1 MQRRYARV
9 LFSLLLLALAS
20 SSTFGQGQ
28 IPEKKI
34 LSGYIRDEASGH
46 ILGEARIELQNA
58 MGTPIS
64 FAYSDGNGTYEFDD
78 IPGDCYVSV
87 QHDGYEPVREYI
99 RPDGS
104 GHVYKDILLRP
115 MAGASGSKSLNPI
128 SQHELSVPP
137 KAREFFAK
145 GVQLIVDKSDYRGA
159 VAEFARAIAKC
170 PTYYEAYAAMGLA
183 QNRMGDAAAAE
194 TALRKSIELS
204 AEKYPQAMVDLAAMF
219 NVQKRFSDAEPL
231 LRKAIAVDA
240 SSWRG
245 QFELAVALAGQHRFK
260 EAVTSASA
268 ARDLKPENPSIYLLL
283 YNLHIRTEDFPG
295 ALHDTESYLKLSP
308 DGATSDRVRRMQEQ
322 VQKEVKASDGDPS
335 PFSDAKPA
343 EGPADV
349 SPASAS
355 APVADSNFTPVDGL
369 TVETTAARATAPA
382 KAPTTAAPAPET
394 APAVA
399 SSAPATAPAAAHPS
413 IASTAT
419 DSAGPAVA
427 SSPAPTPPVA
437 APPVATSAATVE
449 APTVSSSKPA
459 SSPEPK
465 SVIPMRVDETVPEV
479 AVDVPCSLPTVLH
492 GAGQRAEQLLNTLQK
507 FNASERVEH
516 YKLNAAGVPGPAD
529 VRSFDYIV
537 SVSHDAQGGFQMQEY
552 RNGGIVHSEQFPSG
566 IRTANLA
573 EHGLIFHPLLA
584 PGFHFT
590 CEGLGEWKGHPTW
603 LVQFEEKKNDLNP
616 FRSYVINGFSYP
628 LQLTGRAWIDAGTY
642 QVLRLESDLLKPVEK
657 IHLTREHIAIEFA
670 SVKFR
675 TGNQQLWLPQTAEL
689 YVEWNGRR
697 FYRRHSFSNFK
708 VFSTDSTE
716 EVHGPKESYCFTNTT
731 DLLIT
736 GVLNIT
742 PVPGKALQPATLTLS
757 IPAKGTVCE
766 SVGSGKD
773 VNIPLEAVG
782 FTTFTHDGPAGSV
795 EGDAYLLDPSALA
808 VIPSRNVPVN
818 QNPE

>member
-9 LFSLLLLALAS
+9 LFSLFLLAPAS
-20 SSTFGQGQ
+20 SFGQGQ

-46 ILGEARIELQNA
+46 ILGEARLELQNA

-87 QHDGYEPVREYI
+87 QHDGYESVREYI

-115 MAGASGSKSLNPI
+115 VAGASGSKSVNPI

-159 VAEFARAIAKC
+159 VTEFARAIAKY

-194 TALRKSIELS
+194 AALRKSIELS

-245 QFELAVALAGQHRFK
+245 QFELAVALSGQHRFK

-295 ALHDTESYLKLSP
+295 ALHDTESYLKLAP
-308 DGATSDRVRRMQEQ
+308 DGATADRVRRMQDQ
-322 VQKEVKASDGDPS
+322 VQKEVQASGGTPGPS
-335 PFSDAKPA
+335 SDAKPA
-343 EGPADV
+343 EGPAV
-349 SPASAS
+349 VRPAAAS
-355 APVADSNFTPVDGL
+355 APAADSNFTPVDGL
-369 TVETTAARATAPA
+369 VVEPAAARATAPA
-382 KAPTTAAPAPET
+382 GTPTAAQPST
-394 APAVA
+394 A
-399 SSAPATAPAAAHPS
+399 SPATAPAAAS
-413 IASTAT
+413 S
-419 DSAGPAVA
+419 SAPA
-427 SSPAPTPPVA
+427 PPVA
-437 APPVATSAATVE
+437 ATVRATVE
-449 APTVSSSKPA
+449 APVVSAPKPA
-459 SSPEPK
+459 SPPEPK
-465 SVIPMRVDETVPEV
+465 SVIPLRVDETVPEV

-566 IRTANLA
+566 IRTANLS

-670 SVKFR
+670 SVRFR
-675 TGNQQLWLPQTAEL
+675 TGNQELWLPQTAEL
-689 YVEWNGRR
+689 YVEWNGHR

-716 EVHGPKESYCFTNTT
+716 EVHAPKESYCFTNTT

-736 GVLNIT
+736 GVLNAT
-742 PVPGKALQPATLTLS
+742 PVPGKALQPASITLS

-773 VNIPLEAVG
+773 VNIPPEALAS
-782 FTTFTHDGPAGSV
+782 TTFTHDGPEGSV
-795 EGDAYLLDPSALA
+795 EADAYLLNRDALE
-808 VIPSRNVPVN
+808 VIPNRNVPAN
-818 QNPE
+818 QNP

>member
-9 LFSLLLLALAS
+9 LFSLFLLAPAS

-28 IPEKKI
+28 IPEKKV

-46 ILGEARIELQNA
+46 IIDAARIELQNA

-87 QHDGYEPVREYI
+87 QHDGYESVREYI

-115 MAGASGSKSLNPI
+115 MAGASGSKSVNPI

-159 VAEFARAIAKC
+159 VAEFARAIAKY

-204 AEKYPQAMVDLAAMF
+204 AEKYPQAIVDLAAMF

-240 SSWRG
+240 LSWRG

-268 ARDLKPENPSIYLLL
+268 ARDLKPENSSIYLLL

-295 ALHDTESYLKLSP
+295 ALRDTESYLKLAP
-308 DGATSDRVRRMQEQ
+308 DGATADRVRRMQEQ
-322 VQKEVKASDGDPS
+322 VQKEVKASGGNIGPS
-335 PFSDAKPA
+335 SDAKPA

-349 SPASAS
+349 SLASAS
-355 APVADSNFTPVDGL
+355 APASDPNFTPADGL
-369 TVETTAARATAPA
+369 AVEPAAARAT
-382 KAPTTAAPAPET
+382 
-394 APAVA
+394 
-399 SSAPATAPAAAHPS
+399 APATAPAAAPS
-413 IASTAT
+413 LAPTQPVAAPPPTTAT
-419 DSAGPAVA
+419 APVEAPAVA
-427 SSPAPTPPVA
+427 SS
-437 APPVATSAATVE
+437 
-449 APTVSSSKPA
+449 KPA
-459 SSPEPK
+459 SPPEPK

-552 RNGGIVHSEQFPSG
+552 RNGGIVHAEQFPSG

-628 LQLTGRAWIDAGTY
+628 LQLTGRAWIDAATY

>member
-9 LFSLLLLALAS
+9 LFSLILLAPAS
-20 SSTFGQGQ
+20 SFGQGQ

-87 QHDGYEPVREYI
+87 QHDGYESVREYI

-115 MAGASGSKSLNPI
+115 ASAAPGSKSVNPI
-128 SQHELSVPP
+128 SQHELSVPS

-159 VAEFARAIAKC
+159 VAEFARAIAKY

-295 ALHDTESYLKLSP
+295 ALRDTESYLKLSP
-308 DGATSDRVRRMQEQ
+308 DGATADRVRRMQEQ
-322 VQKEVKASDGDPS
+322 VQKEVKASGGDLGPS
-335 PFSDAKPA
+335 SAAKPA
-343 EGPADV
+343 EGPADIRL
-349 SPASAS
+349 AAAS
-355 APVADSNFTPVDGL
+355 APAADSNFTPVDGVA
-369 TVETTAARATAPA
+369 VEPAGARTTATAGTPAAAQPSTASPATAPVA
-382 KAPTTAAPAPET
+382 ALSVTPTSPVGTLPPTTAAAK
-394 APAVA
+394 
-399 SSAPATAPAAAHPS
+399 
-413 IASTAT
+413 I
-419 DSAGPAVA
+419 
-427 SSPAPTPPVA
+427 
-437 APPVATSAATVE
+437 E
-449 APTVSSSKPA
+449 APTVSSPKPA
-459 SSPEPK
+459 SPPEPK

-492 GAGQRAEQLLNTLQK
+492 GAAQRAEQLLSTLQK

-566 IRTANLA
+566 IRTANLS

-603 LVQFEEKKNDLNP
+603 LVQFEEKKNDLYP

-670 SVKFR
+670 SVRFR
-675 TGNQQLWLPQTAEL
+675 TGNQELWLPQTAEL
-689 YVEWNGRR
+689 YVEWNGHR

-736 GVLNIT
+736 GVLNAT
-742 PVPGKALQPATLTLS
+742 PVPGKALQPASITLS

-766 SVGSGKD
+766 SVGAGKD
-773 VNIPLEAVG
+773 VNIPPEALAS
-782 FTTFTHDGPAGSV
+782 TTFTHDGPEGAV
-795 EGDAYLLDPSALA
+795 EADAYLLNRDALE
-808 VIPSRNVPVN
+808 VIPNRNVPVN
-818 QNPE
+818 QNP

>member
-9 LFSLLLLALAS
+9 LFSLLLLAPAS
-20 SSTFGQGQ
+20 SPTFGQGQ
-28 IPEKKI
+28 SPEKKI

-46 ILGEARIELQNA
+46 IIGEARLELQNA

-78 IPGDCYVSV
+78 IPGDCYLSV

-115 MAGASGSKSLNPI
+115 ASGASGSKSVNPI

-159 VAEFARAIAKC
+159 VAEFARAIAKY

-194 TALRKSIELS
+194 AALRKSIELS

-295 ALHDTESYLKLSP
+295 ALRDTESYLKLTP
-308 DGATSDRVRRMQEQ
+308 DGATADRVRRMQEQ
-322 VQKEVKASDGDPS
+322 VQKEVKASGGDLGPS
-335 PFSDAKPA
+335 SDAKPA
-343 EGPADV
+343 EGPADI
-349 SPASAS
+349 SPAAAS
-355 APVADSNFTPVDGL
+355 TPATDSNFTPVDGL
-369 TVETTAARATAPA
+369 TVEPASARATPA
-382 KAPTTAAPAPET
+382 AA
-394 APAVA
+394 
-399 SSAPATAPAAAHPS
+399 APAAAQPT
-413 IASTAT
+413 IASPAT
-419 DSAGPAVA
+419 VPAIPAVA
-427 SSPAPTPPVA
+427 SSPAPTPPLVAPPAAAAA
-437 APPVATSAATVE
+437 APVE
-449 APTVSSSKPA
+449 APTFSSPKPA
-459 SSPEPK
+459 SPPQPK

-552 RNGGIVHSEQFPSG
+552 RNGGIVHSQQFPSG
-566 IRTANLA
+566 IRTANLS

-628 LQLTGRAWIDAGTY
+628 LQLTGRAWIDASTY

-689 YVEWNGRR
+689 YVEWNGHR

-736 GVLNIT
+736 GVLNAT
-742 PVPGKALQPATLTLS
+742 PVPGKALQPASITLS

-766 SVGSGKD
+766 SVGPGKD
-773 VNIPLEAVG
+773 VNISPEALAS
-782 FTTFTHDGPAGSV
+782 TTFTHDGPEGSV
-795 EGDAYLLDPSALA
+795 EADAYLLDRSALA
-808 VIPSRNVPVN
+808 VIPTRNVPVN
-818 QNPE
+818 QNP